1 MSTTSQQ
8 PIPYGRQCIDE
19 DDIAAVVAVLR
30 SDFLTQGPV
39 VPAFEASVANY
50 CGASHGVAV
59 NSATSALHLACK
71 ALGLGPGDIAW
82 TSAITFAASANCALY
97 CGAQVDF
104 VDIDPR
110 TYNMS
115 LDALANKL
123 EVAKRSGVLPKVLI
137 PVHLTGQPC
146 DMQRIGELAKHYGF
160 KVIEDASHAIG
171 ASYHGSKVG
180 GCQHSDITVFSFHPV
195 KIITSAEGGMAMTN
209 NSELAD
215 TMRLLRSHGISSN
228 CADMQP
234 RPSNEIWNYQQIALG
249 FNYRLTDLQAA
260 LGLSQM
266 NKLDAF
272 VGNREHVSQHYDKAL
287 KGTDWVLPAQLTNT
301 QSSRHLYVVRTSGKL
316 AQQHAFDHL
325 KQNGI
330 LANLHYIPVYR
341 HPYFERAGFA
351 AGYCPN
357 AEAYFTSAISIPVHA
372 GLTDKQRDHVVCCL
386 KELASP

>member
-1 MSTTSQQ
+1 MSTTNQQ

-59 NSATSALHLACK
+59 NSATSALHVACK
-71 ALGLGPGDIAW
+71 ALGLGAGDTAW

-97 CGAQVDF
+97 CGAHVDF
-104 VDIDPR
+104 VDIDPH

-115 LDALANKL
+115 VEALTKKL
-123 EVAKRSGVLPKVLI
+123 EAAERTGTLPKVLI

-146 DMQRIGELAKHYGF
+146 DMQRIGELAKQYGF

-171 ASYHGSKVG
+171 ASYHGRKVG

-209 NSELAD
+209 NCELANA
-215 TMRLLRSHGISSN
+215 MRLLRSHGISSN
-228 CADMQP
+228 STDMQP

-266 NKLDAF
+266 NKLDTF
-272 VGNREHVSQHYDKAL
+272 VATRERLSQHYDQAL
-287 KGTDWVLPAQLTNT
+287 VDTDWVLPAQLPDT
-301 QSSRHLYVVRTSGKL
+301 QSSRHLYVVRTSGDL
-316 AQQHAFDHL
+316 AQRHAYNTL
-325 KQNGI
+325 KRQNI
-330 LANLHYIPVYR
+330 QVNLHYIPVYR
-341 HPYFERAGFA
+341 HPYFERMGFRA
-351 AGYCPN
+351 DYCPN
-357 AEAYFTSAISIPVHA
+357 AEAFFTSAISIPLHA
-372 GLTDKQRDHVVCCL
+372 SLTNAERDYVVNCL
-386 KELASP
+386 LELEAP